1 MPAPIDFGHPPE
13 AVRQWKSLAES
24 ALKSGA
30 VTPFYI
36 FASEPVRERVA
47 ELEALDF
54 GKPVTH
60 WLSCKTQPAPP
71 LLRWWRAQGRPV
83 EVVSEFEF
91 RSAIDAGFDISNVL
105 INGPAKHRWLPAV
118 AADGMRVNFDSAGE
132 LRALM
137 PLAKK
142 HGWRCGLRICTKE
155 EFDPEHSAFATQ
167 FGFTP
172 DEARAV
178 LPELLAGGQ
187 GPEVLHMH
195 LRTNVARATIYASA
209 LNEALALAAETGWR
223 PRVVDLGGGLPPRH
237 TTGRDGKGFDLG
249 MDLGRFAAEI
259 RQILKAHPYIE
270 ELWLENGRFISASSG
285 VLVVRVLD
293 MKQRRGLRQFICD
306 GGRTMNALISNWEQ
320 HLLAPLEDRSG
331 PAIPT
336 VVHGPT
342 CMAWD
347 QIARVDLPESVNPG
361 DHLLWFE
368 AGAYHLGWETRFSHG
383 LAEVWWHDENDLR
396 LARPPESF
404 EHWRD
409 TWSRP

>member
-1 MPAPIDFGHPPE
+1 MPAPIDFGHSPE
-13 AVRQWKSLAES
+13 TVRWWKSLAES
-24 ALKSGA
+24 SLKNGA
-30 VTPFYI
+30 VTPFYV
-36 FASEPVRERVA
+36 FASEPLRERVA

-54 GKPVTH
+54 GRPVTH

-71 LLRWWRAQGRPV
+71 LLKWWRAQGRPI

-91 RSAIDAGFDISNVL
+91 RSAIDAGFDVSKIL
-105 INGPAKHRWLPAV
+105 INGPAKHRWLPTV
-118 AADGMRVNFDSAGE
+118 AMHGMRVNFDSATE
-132 LRALM
+132 LESLM
-137 PLAKK
+137 PTAKRLA
-142 HGWRCGLRICTKE
+142 WSCGLRICTRE

-172 DEARAV
+172 NEAHAV
-178 LPELLAGGQ
+178 LPALVADGK

-195 LRTNVARATIYASA
+195 LRTNVARASIYASA
-209 LNEALALAAETGWR
+209 LTEALALAKETGWR

-237 TTGRDGKGFDLG
+237 TTGRDGKGFNLG
-249 MDLGRFAAEI
+249 MNLGDFATEI
-259 RQILKAHPYIE
+259 RRILNEHPFIE

-285 VLVVRVLD
+285 VLVLRVLD
-293 MKQRRGLRQFICD
+293 VKQRRGLRQFICD

-320 HLLAPLEDRSG
+320 HLLTPIKERSG
-331 PAIPT
+331 PSIPT

-347 QIARVDLPESVNPG
+347 QIARIDLPESIKAG

-383 LAEVWWHDENDLR
+383 LAEVWWHDETGLR
-396 LARPPESF
+396 RARAAEPF
-404 EHWRD
+404 ENWRSG
-409 TWSRP
+409 WIQP